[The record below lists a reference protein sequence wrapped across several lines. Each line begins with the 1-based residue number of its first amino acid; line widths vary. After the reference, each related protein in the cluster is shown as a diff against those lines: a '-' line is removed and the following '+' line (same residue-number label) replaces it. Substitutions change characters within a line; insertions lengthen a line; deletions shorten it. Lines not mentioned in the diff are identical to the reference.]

1 MPTVADFVVDR
12 LENLG
17 LRHSFGLPGDYCLDL
32 YDKLWNSSI
41 KVINNTDEN
50 HSGFAADAYARV
62 NGVGCVCVTYNVGAL
77 KVTNSIACAY
87 AERSP
92 VIILCGSPGMDE
104 RKEGMLLHHMV
115 RSFECQHNIFENITC
130 ASTVLTD
137 PTTAGY
143 EIDRV
148 LEVLKRKKQPV
159 YIEIPRDI
167 AKMPIEYDV
176 YTQGTPDA
184 PKSDLENLADAVEE
198 VTRWINSSKNPV
210 ILAGVEIARFGL
222 GKDLVKFAEKL
233 NLPVITTLLSKSVIS
248 ERHPL
253 FAGIYAGPSSKEDTR
268 KLVDESDC
276 LLMFGDILTDM
287 VLSFK
292 PAKFQKR
299 QVVSCSM
306 EGLQVKNHTYTKVE
320 FIDFCRSLFKADLVT
335 RESFLKAKN
344 IEKTIFKPED
354 KPVTVARFFEKI
366 DSILDSKMAIV
377 ADVGDSLF
385 GAGDL
390 TVHHSNNFLSP
401 AFYLS
406 MGFAIPGALGA
417 QVANPEIRPLVIV
430 GDGAFQMTATEL
442 STILEQKLNPIVFV
456 LNNGGFTTERF
467 LKEGAFNDIR
477 NWEYHQYNKLL
488 GGGLGFKVQNEI
500 ELESAIKSSLDSK
513 ELSVISII
521 LDSRDISLAL
531 RRMTD
536 ALAKRV

>member
-12 LENLG
+12 LEGLG
-17 LRHSFGLPGDYCLDL
+17 LRHCFGLPGDYCLDL

-41 KVINNTDEN
+41 KVVNNTDEN
-50 HSGFAADAYARV
+50 HSGFAADAYARI

-77 KVTNSIACAY
+77 KLTNSIACAY

-92 VIILCGSPGMDE
+92 VILLCGSPGMNE

-130 ASTVLTD
+130 ASTVLTN

-143 EIDRV
+143 EVDRV
-148 LEVLKRKKQPV
+148 LEVLKRKNQPI

-184 PKSDLENLADAVEE
+184 PKSDMENLSDALEE
-198 VTRWINSSKNPV
+198 VTRWINSAKSPV

-222 GKDLVKFAEKL
+222 GKDLVRFAEKF
-233 NLPVITTLLSKSVIS
+233 NLPVIATLLSKSVIS

-253 FAGIYAGPSSKEDTR
+253 FAGIYAGPSSKEETR

-287 VLSFK
+287 VLSFR

-306 EGLQVKNHTYTKVE
+306 EELQVKNHTYTHVE
-320 FIDFCRSLFKADLVT
+320 FIDFCKALFKAELT
-335 RESFLKAKN
+335 PRENILEKKN
-344 IEKTIFKPED
+344 DQKPIFVGED
-354 KPVTVARFFEKI
+354 KSLTVARFFEKI

-417 QVANPEIRPLVIV
+417 QIGNPDIRPLVIV
-430 GDGAFQMTATEL
+430 GDGAFQMTANEL
-442 STILEQKLNPIVFV
+442 GTILEQKLNPIIFI

-467 LKEGAFNDIR
+467 LKEGHFNDIR
-477 NWEYHQYNKLL
+477 NWEYHLYTKMFN
-488 GGGLGFKVQNEI
+488 GGLGFKVQT
-500 ELESAIKSSLDSK
+500 ELELDSAIKTSLDSR
-513 ELSVISII
+513 ELSVINVI
-521 LDSRDISLAL
+521 LGNKDISLAL
-531 RRMTD
+531 KRMTE